1 VSVAIDYYLAIA
13 TDASPVAIA
22 AIALPDLAVHE
33 AADLPGVFTTDT
45 RASHGFGVVLRTARN
60 QWVSGVSDDGG
71 EWEWAPDVY
80 ASVSFRMAK
89 NDDSGKGMPNML
101 AAIARVMAALK
112 DDLAFTSDNFVYL
125 TRFAGQVVK
134 YHRKDFWDW
143 YEFANTIV
151 PR

>member
-1 VSVAIDYYLAIA
+1 MAIDYYLAIA

-22 AIALPDLAVHE
+22 AIALPDLSVHE
-33 AADLPGVFTTDT
+33 AADFPGLFTTDT
-45 RASHGFGVVLRTARN
+45 RASHGFGIALRTARN
-60 QWVSGVSDDGG
+60 EWVSCVNDDGG

-89 NDDSGKGMPNML
+89 DDISGKGMPNML
-101 AAIARVMAALK
+101 RAIARVMAAMSE
-112 DDLAFTSDNFVYL
+112 DLAFTSDNFLYL
-125 TRFAGQVVK
+125 TRFGGTLVK

-151 PR
+151 PE